1 MSELRSPVEEFLK
14 HAVFHAERSRSGIG
28 AAVTRSRFENGE
40 RIWDCIV
47 TDGREWHYIRV
58 LGDEVGP
65 FPAVSSEDIEEA
77 IDRFA
82 VTLPAAYRLRHL
94 LNANPLH
101 LKRDGEVQ
109 D

>member
-1 MSELRSPVEEFLK
+1 MDELRSPVEEFVE
-14 HAVFHAERSRSGIG
+14 HARFHAARSRSGVG
-28 AAVTRSRFENGE
+28 AAVTRSTFENGE

-58 LGDEVGP
+58 LGDDVGP
-65 FPAVSSEDIEEA
+65 FPGVSSEDIEEA

-82 VTLPAAYRLRHL
+82 ETLPADYRLRHL

-101 LKRDGEVQ
+101 LSRDGEVH

>member
-1 MSELRSPVEEFLK
+1 MNELRSPVEEFLN
-14 HAVFHAERSRSGIG
+14 HAEFHAERSRSGIG
-28 AAVTRSRFENGE
+28 AAVTRSTFENGE
-40 RIWDCIV
+40 RIWDCVV

-65 FPAVSSEDIEEA
+65 FPDISSEDIEAA

-82 VTLPAAYRLRHL
+82 ARLPAPYRVRHL

-101 LKRDGEVQ
+101 LNRDGEVH

>member
-1 MSELRSPVEEFLK
+1 MNQLRSPVGEFLK
-14 HAVFHAERSRSGIG
+14 HAELHAERSRSGIG
-28 AAVTRSRFENGE
+28 AAVTRSTFENGE
-40 RIWDCIV
+40 RIWDCVV

-58 LGDEVGP
+58 LGDGVGP
-65 FPAVSSEDIEEA
+65 FPDVSSEDMEDA

-82 VTLPAAYRLRHL
+82 ATLPAGYRLRHL

-101 LKRDGEVQ
+101 LERDGEVH